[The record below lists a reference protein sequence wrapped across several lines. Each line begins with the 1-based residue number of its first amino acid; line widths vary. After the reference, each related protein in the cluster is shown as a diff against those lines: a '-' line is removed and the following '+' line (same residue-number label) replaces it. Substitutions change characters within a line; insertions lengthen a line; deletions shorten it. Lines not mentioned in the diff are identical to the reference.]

1 MTRLLVVL
9 CCFSYASVLLSC
21 QAPESPGTKQD
32 QSSGENV
39 AATAGDG
46 SHQRTD
52 ILVALQA
59 LPGVTVTEVS
69 PRASGAR
76 SFDLTI
82 EQQVDHTELP
92 DAVPPP
98 QTFRQRIRLLHRS
111 EDLPVVLATTGYH
124 LGSGRD
130 NEVSLALGGANV
142 VDVEQR
148 FFAAS
153 TPQPAR
159 WEMLT
164 IKQGAADHHQIVETL
179 KTIYSKKWIS
189 TGISKGGMTSVYHRR
204 FYPDDVA
211 GTIAYVAPHSYGTVD
226 ARYEAFLETLGSE
239 ECRNKI
245 ITYQREVLARR
256 DEVRPIF
263 EAAAVNENVT
273 FDKVGGID
281 AALEFAIQ
289 EFRFALWQYG
299 PRTACDSLPGIGAS
313 ANALAQALDRWS
325 SPAEIVGD
333 QALESYAAFN
343 YQVANELG
351 YYGPLEQ
358 HLGDLLRFPGQYVT
372 ANFVP
377 QAVTFDDS
385 VMPAVQRW
393 LSSRAQRIVFIYGEN
408 DPWTAGA
415 FSLGGAQD
423 TASFVAKNGNHGA
436 SMARLLPA
444 ERQTIREMLG
454 RWTDTPL
461 RDVNPA
467 RDDEA
472 EALADE
478 AVSRPRHEQFRMLR

>member
-1 MTRLLVVL
+1 MRQRLLL
-9 CCFSYASVLLSC
+9 SAICFEFVGSACRPEVTIPEKSVD
-21 QAPESPGTKQD
+21 AGV
-32 QSSGENV
+32 NN
-39 AATAGDG
+39 AATAGDSSG
-46 SHQRTD
+46 KRTD

-69 PRASGAR
+69 PRAAGAR

-82 EQQVDHTELP
+82 EQQVDHTESP
-92 DAVPPP
+92 DALPPP
-98 QTFRQRIRLLHRS
+98 QTFRQRMRLLHRS
-111 EDLPVVLATTGYH
+111 EDAPVVLATTGYH

-130 NEVSLALGGANV
+130 NEVSLTLGGANV
-142 VDVEQR
+142 VEVEQR

-179 KTIYSKKWIS
+179 KTIYPKKWIS

-211 GTIAYVAPHSYGTVD
+211 GTIAYVAPHSYGRVD
-226 ARYEAFLETLGSE
+226 GRYEAFLETLGSE

-256 DEVRPIF
+256 DEVRSIF

-273 FDKVGGID
+273 FDKVGGLD

-299 PRTACDSLPGIGAS
+299 PRTGCDSLPEVGAS
-313 ANALAQALDRWS
+313 ASALAQALDRWS

-415 FSLGGAQD
+415 FSLGGARD

-444 ERQTIREMLG
+444 ERQTIREMLE
-454 RWTDTPL
+454 RWTERPL
-461 RDVNPA
+461 RAGDLV
-467 RDDEA
+467 RD
-472 EALADE
+472 ADE
-478 AVSRPRHEQFRMLR
+478 DELLDEEVQRPRHEQFRMLR